1 MVAFYAQ
8 VMLEVLLTLMLVL
21 MEHLGKQCTCARSYF
36 STQQG
41 VYFVSDVKIFVVNYI
56 LARMLNSIFSV
67 FRKTEAKGDSAA
79 ATSLAVKLHCSWL
92 QR

>member
-8 VMLEVLLTLMLVL
+8 VMLEALLTLMLVL

-41 VYFVSDVKIFVVNYI
+41 IYFVSDVKMFVVNYI
-56 LARMLNSIFSV
+56 LARIL
-67 FRKTEAKGDSAA
+67 
-79 ATSLAVKLHCSWL
+79 SLYLS
-92 QR
+92 